1 MKTLKEIKVTKIENG
16 FGSAFPFPEEITR
29 WFTENTMYK
38 STMGGETIHPF
49 SLVLTPGMMIP
60 LGPAS
65 TDGIKPGESRE
76 TEYNILA
83 KAIAFKNENGKWD
96 IYEKVIFNVYN
107 RKTVGNEP
115 VTDGMGMYG
124 GPHNPIVNDWVV
136 TIKTDDAPFN
146 CDIDLF
152 GLFDTPVFTG
162 PIF

>member
-1 MKTLKEIKVTKIENG
+1 MKTLKELKVTKIENG

-29 WFTENTMYK
+29 WLTENTMYK
-38 STMGGETIHPF
+38 PQDGVNIIHPF
-49 SLVLTPGMMIP
+49 SLILTPGMMIP

-65 TDGIKPGESRE
+65 TDGIEPGNSRE

-107 RKTVGNEP
+107 RKTVGKDP
-115 VTDGMGMYG
+115 VTDGMFG
-124 GPHNPIVNDWVV
+124 GPRNSIVNDWVV
-136 TIKTDDAPFN
+136 TIKTDDVPFN
-146 CDIDLF
+146 CDIDLL